1 MWPSRQM
8 FPSSPAAP
16 PALLPLFLLALPAS
30 FQAATAQT
38 PACAPATTAAAQARP
53 NPADLSASPGRG
65 HPSSSGLAEA
75 QAARPMEIP
84 PTHYPAT
91 RAAAVVGNYINYQHG
106 GPSKLFAVRA
116 VSQASRED
124 IAGVGH
130 KYRLKFSITEILQ
143 KDSPVNCT
151 AEILYHHGDQH
162 TAPEVHYTVEGE
174 FGKNTEQ
181 VDNEFYNRIKNLSE
195 TLEAQNI
202 PDNHG
207 NITAEM
213 EPVRNLAQVACGY
226 IIWQNSTEDT
236 WYNMIQVE
244 SVKQMKRND
253 DYLEFS
259 YVVLI
264 HDIVSQEIIPWHM
277 QVLWHPQHGVKVIR
291 NSRQPKRAA
300 QD

>member
-1 MWPSRQM
+1 MRPAGQMWSG
-8 FPSSPAAP
+8 
-16 PALLPLFLLALPAS
+16 PALLPLLLLAIPAPL
-30 FQAATAQT
+30 QAAAAAAATLART
-38 PACAPATTAAAQARP
+38 PPPPPPSAAQARP
-53 NPADLSASPGRG
+53 SPASLPAWPGRRG
-65 HPSSSGLAEA
+65 VGER
-75 QAARPMEIP
+75 QEQRGPMEIP
-84 PTHYPAT
+84 PSHYPAR
-91 RAAAVVGNYINYQHG
+91 RASGVVGSYINYQHG
-106 GPSKLFAVRA
+106 GPNTIFEVRQVA
-116 VSQASRED
+116 RASRED

-130 KYRLKFSITEILQ
+130 KYRLKFSIAEILPQ
-143 KDSPVNCT
+143 DSPVNCT

-162 TAPEVHYTVEGE
+162 VAPEVHYTVEGE

-195 TLEAQNI
+195 LLEAQNI
-202 PDNHG
+202 PDSHG

-226 IIWQNSTEDT
+226 VIWQNSTEDT
-236 WYNMIQVE
+236 WYNMVQVE
-244 SVKQMKRND
+244 SVKQVKRND

-259 YVVLI
+259 YVVVI
-264 HDIVSQEIIPWHM
+264 HDIVSQEVIPWHM